1 MPAGAAWQAR
11 RREQERDPEPTVP
24 RRPFLRRPNVPRVAQ
39 GVIAVLALIACF
51 VAGLFALPWIRERTT
66 ARPGAVPTPSAAA
79 SLPSEPGQTLPPT
92 VDPAAPPGS
101 QVGRPADS
109 LAAWAKN
116 QQALGIPV
124 VALQAYG
131 YAQAVIAQV
140 QPSCHL
146 SWTILAGIGRVESDH
161 GRYRGATLHPDG
173 TSTPRVIGVTL
184 DGIAPKV
191 IGDTDRGALDGD
203 STYDRTVGPMQFS
216 PATWKTWAVD
226 ADRDGK
232 SDPFDIDD
240 AAMSAAY
247 YLCAGGHDL
256 GTGKGWWNAVL
267 SYKDQPPYATRVYA
281 ESDRYG
287 RQSRNL

>member
-1 MPAGAAWQAR
+1 AAWQAR
-11 RREQERDPEPTVP
+11 RREQEREPEETDG
-24 RRPFLRRPNVPRVAQ
+24 RPVLRRPNVPRVAQ
-39 GVIAVLALIACF
+39 GVIAALVLVAL
-51 VAGLFALPWIRERTT
+51 VVGGLLAGPWIRERTT
-66 ARPGAVPTPSAAA
+66 AQRAPLPTPSAAV
-79 SLPSEPGQTLPPT
+79 SLPSQPGQSLPPT
-92 VDPAAPPGS
+92 VDPAGS
-101 QVGRPADS
+101 PIGRPADS
-109 LAAWAKN
+109 LRAWAGEHE
-116 QQALGIPV
+116 ALGIPV

-146 SWTILAGIGRVESDH
+146 SWTVLAGIGRVESDH
-161 GRYRGATLHPDG
+161 GRYRGATLNPDG
-173 TSTPRVIGVTL
+173 TSTPRIIGATIE
-184 DGIAPKV
+184 GITPKV
-191 IGDTDRGALDGD
+191 VADTDRGALDGD
-203 STYDRTVGPMQFS
+203 ATSDRPVGPMQLS

-240 AAMSAAY
+240 ASMATAY

-267 SYKDQPPYATRVYA
+267 SYKDQPPYAARVYS

-287 RQSRNL
+287 RQSRTL